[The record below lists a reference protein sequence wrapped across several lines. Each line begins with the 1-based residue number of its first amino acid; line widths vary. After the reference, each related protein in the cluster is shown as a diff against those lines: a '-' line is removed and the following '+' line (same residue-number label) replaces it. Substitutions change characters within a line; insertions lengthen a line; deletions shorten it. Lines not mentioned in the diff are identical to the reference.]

1 MNKKVVVIVILVIL
15 IIGIAVGAYFIMSS
29 GVSNPCARYTAQSS
43 NISRECILHMWKNIT
58 GCTSTMNSD
67 QLAYYV
73 QVTKPSTAPV
83 VTING
88 TSVSGRSQTLGGM
101 KGDANLWASLSTM
114 NHREGCYGTDMSK
127 WPKNLLKNDAEYIA
141 YTNKVKDWV
150 YTNVKAIGAF
160 VKINPGVLDIERGGI
175 IMGNYPNEFS
185 AGGNSQLNI
194 EMHTDRKPRL
204 FINGGAIDW
213 RVNDPIPLN
222 TWAHIAFVLKD
233 DRIEYYRDGILK
245 DTRTGAPP
253 VLARIPAVKV
263 GYDNRENSL
272 QQVPNKLQVSNLLIS
287 QGGNSVAWP
296 STFVNDL
303 FTKYKPTM

>member
-1 MNKKVVVIVILVIL
+1 MNKKVIVIVILVIL

-29 GVSNPCARYTAQSS
+29 RESGNPCASYTDQSS
-43 NISRECILHMWKNIT
+43 NISRQCILHMWKNIA
-58 GCTSTMNSD
+58 GCISTPTSD
-67 QLAYYV
+67 QLAYYE
-73 QVTKPSTAPV
+73 QITKPVGSPA

-88 TSVSGRSQTLGGM
+88 ASVAAGARTLGSM
-101 KGDANLWASLSTM
+101 TGDAKLWASLSTM

-150 YTNVKAIGAF
+150 YTNVKAIGTF
-160 VKINPGVLDIERGGI
+160 VKINPGVLDTERGGI

-194 EMHTDRKPRL
+194 EIHTGRKPRL

-233 DRIEYYRDGILK
+233 DRIEYYRDGVLK
-245 DTRTGAPP
+245 ETRTGAPP
-253 VLARIPAVKV
+253 VLARISAVKI

-272 QQVPNKLQVSNLLIS
+272 SSVPNKLQVSNLLIS
-287 QGGNSVAWP
+287 QGGNSMAW
-296 STFVNDL
+296 SSSFINNL
-303 FTKYKPTM
+303 FTKYKPT